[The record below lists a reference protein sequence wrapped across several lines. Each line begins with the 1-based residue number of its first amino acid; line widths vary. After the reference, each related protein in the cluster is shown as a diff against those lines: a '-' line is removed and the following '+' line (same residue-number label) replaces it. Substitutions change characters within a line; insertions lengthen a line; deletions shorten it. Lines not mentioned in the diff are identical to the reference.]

1 MNAPAAP
8 GPVSRLVQRLILLA
22 AAAML
27 LLAVWW
33 AVGAWRDWQ
42 RGYDPETVVAA
53 SLQGLQEQNV
63 LVPFTARYVAVVTS
77 TQSRLGLSAKKT
89 LIMPGTVR
97 YELDLGSLKQSDLD
111 WNGDTNALTVT
122 LPPLRLAGPEIDIDA
137 ISAFRDGVILLT
149 LTDAEK
155 TLDAANRKAA
165 QEELIRQAKG
175 ATPMRLARGAA
186 RTAVEQS
193 FAMPLKAAGIDARVT
208 ARFADTPAG

>member
-1 MNAPAAP
+1 MTTTPSARPP
-8 GPVSRLVQRLILLA
+8 RLTGRLILLA

-33 AVGAWRDWQ
+33 AVSAWRDWEK
-42 RGYDPETVVAA
+42 GYDPETVVAA

-77 TQSRLGLSAKKT
+77 TQNRMGLSAKKT

-97 YELDLGSLKQSDLD
+97 YEVDLGKLKPSDLD
-111 WNGDTNALTVT
+111 WDAATNALTVT

-137 ISAFRDGVILLT
+137 ISEFRDGTILLT
-149 LTDAEK
+149 LTDAEAA
-155 TLDAANRKAA
+155 LDAANRKAA
-165 QEELIRQAKG
+165 QDELIKQAKG
-175 ATPMRLARGAA
+175 TTPMRLAQGAA
-186 RTAVEQS
+186 RTAIEQS
-193 FAMPLKAAGIDARVT
+193 FAMPLKAAGIDAKVT

>member
-1 MNAPAAP
+1 MTDSTPAP
-8 GPVSRLVQRLILLA
+8 RLLPRLILLA
-22 AAAML
+22 AAA
-27 LLAVWW
+27 LLALAAWW
-33 AVGAWRDWQ
+33 AFSAWRDWQ

-77 TQSRLGLSAKKT
+77 TQSRLGLEAKKT

-97 YELDLGSLKQSDLD
+97 YELDLGKLRQSDLD
-111 WNGDTNALTVT
+111 WDAGTNALTVT

-137 ISAFRDGVILLT
+137 ISEFRDGVILLT
-149 LTDAEK
+149 LTDAEQ

-165 QEELIRQAKG
+165 QEELIKQAKG
-175 ATPMRLARGAA
+175 TTPMRLARNAA

-193 FAMPLKAAGIDARVT
+193 FAMPLKAAGIDAKVT
-208 ARFADTPAG
+208 ARFAGE

>member
-1 MNAPAAP
+1 MTTPASPPAP
-8 GPVSRLVQRLILLA
+8 RLLPRLILLA
-22 AAAML
+22 AAALML
-27 LLAVWW
+27 AAVWW
-33 AVGAWRDWQ
+33 AVAAWRDWQ

-77 TQSRLGLSAKKT
+77 TQSRLGLSAQKT

-97 YELDLGSLKQSDLD
+97 YELDLGKLKQSDLD
-111 WNGDTNALTVT
+111 WDAATRALTVT

-137 ISAFRDGVILLT
+137 ISEYRDGEILLT

-155 TLDAANRKAA
+155 TLDAANRKRA
-165 QEELIRQAKG
+165 QEELIKQAKG
-175 ATPMRLARGAA
+175 ATPMRLAQGAA
-186 RTAVEQS
+186 RAAVEQS

-208 ARFADTPAG
+208 ARFAAD

>member
-1 MNAPAAP
+1 MTDLVPAP
-8 GPVSRLVQRLILLA
+8 RLLPRLILLA
-22 AAAML
+22 AAA
-27 LLAVWW
+27 LLALATWW
-33 AVGAWRDWQ
+33 AVSAWRDWQ

-97 YELDLGSLKQSDLD
+97 YELDLGKLKQSDLD
-111 WNGDTNALTVT
+111 WDAATNALTVT
-122 LPPLRLAGPEIDIDA
+122 LPPLRLAGPEIDLDA
-137 ISAFRDGVILLT
+137 ISEYRDGEILLA

-155 TLDAANRKAA
+155 TLDTANRKAA
-165 QEELIRQAKG
+165 QDELIKQARG
-175 ATPMRLARGAA
+175 TTPMRLAQGAA

-193 FAMPLKAAGIDARVT
+193 FAMPLKAAGIDAKVT
-208 ARFADTPAG
+208 ARFAGDVAN

>member
-1 MNAPAAP
+1 MTTSPARLAP
-8 GPVSRLVQRLILLA
+8 RLILLA

-27 LLAVWW
+27 LVAVWW
-33 AVGAWRDWQ
+33 AIAAWQDWQ
-42 RGYDPETVVAA
+42 KGYDPETVVAA

-97 YELDLGSLKQSDLD
+97 YELDLGKLKQSDID
-111 WNGDTNALTVT
+111 WDATTSALTVT

-137 ISAFRDGVILLT
+137 ISEYRDGEILLT
-149 LTDAEK
+149 LTDAER
-155 TLDAANRKAA
+155 TLDAANRKRA
-165 QEELIRQAKG
+165 QEELIAQAKG
-175 ATPMRLARGAA
+175 ATPMRLAQGAA

-193 FAMPLKAAGIDARVT
+193 FAMPLKAAGIDAKVT
-208 ARFADTPAG
+208 ARFAEAPTG